1 MARRRRNTEEPDAPA
16 EWLLTYSDLVTLLL
30 TFFVMLY
37 SMSVLD
43 KQKFQQL
50 SHSLRSTFL
59 NINAGEIYNYN
70 RGEDIFNITP
80 YDNADNENQFKSN
93 NEQFDEMSQEEL
105 EELQKLSDIKL
116 KNVKKQ
122 LEEAIEKHNLAEYV
136 RVVDEKRS
144 LILRFDSV
152 VLFDLGRAEIRESGK
167 EILKELGTILKEL
180 DNDITIEGH
189 TDNLPI
195 NTLLFPS
202 NWELS
207 TKRATNVVIF
217 LIENCGLKP
226 EKLTAAGRGE
236 YEPVAPNDSDEN
248 RQKNRRIDIVVDK
261 YIID

>member
-1 MARRRRNTEEPDAPA
+1 MARKRRYEESSDSQG
-16 EWLLTYSDLVTLLL
+16 EWLTTYSDLVTLLL

-43 KQKFQQL
+43 KQKFTQL
-50 SHSLRSTFL
+50 AQSLRSSFL
-59 NINAGEIYNYN
+59 NISSGEIFNSN
-70 RGEDIFNITP
+70 RGKDLFSITQ
-80 YDNADNENQFKSN
+80 YDNVYSENELLSN
-93 NEQFDEMSQEEL
+93 NEQLEEMSK
-105 EELQKLSDIKL
+105 EELQELSEIKL
-116 KNVKKQ
+116 KNVQRQ
-122 LEEAIEKHNLAEYV
+122 LEEAIEKYNLSEYV
-136 RVVDEKRS
+136 KVVDEKQS
-144 LILRFDSV
+144 LILRLDSV
-152 VLFDLGRAEIRESGK
+152 LLFDLGSAEIRDSGK
-167 EILKELGTILKEL
+167 EVLKELGSMFKEL

-195 NTLLFPS
+195 NTYLYPS

-236 YEPVAPNDSDEN
+236 YEPIAPNDSPEN

-261 YIID
+261 FIID

>member
-1 MARRRRNTEEPDAPA
+1 MARRKRNIDESDAPA

-43 KQKFQQL
+43 KQKFREL
-50 SHSLRSTFL
+50 AHSLRSTFL
-59 NINAGEIYNYN
+59 NVSVGQIHNSN
-70 RGEDIFNITP
+70 RGEDIFSITEF
-80 YDNADNENQFKSN
+80 DNATNEYELKSN
-93 NEQFDEMSQEEL
+93 NEQFEEMSE
-105 EELQKLSDIKL
+105 EELQELNETKMR
-116 KNVKKQ
+116 NVKRQ

-152 VLFDLGRAEIRESGK
+152 VLFDLGKAEIRESGK
-167 EILKELGTILKEL
+167 EILKELGSILKEL

-195 NTLLFPS
+195 NTFLFPS

-236 YEPVAPNDSDEN
+236 FEPIAPNDSDEN

-261 YIID
+261 YIFD